1 MNLAW
6 WRNPWNFSRSLCG
19 VSGGAAFAVW
29 AAQQA
34 YPQTNL
40 SFVNAVPLAL
50 FTASFSASMGM
61 WLYSHITQQ
70 SRDADFRFQRIYTP
84 LYDALLR
91 VIDDLKRC
99 QVAILHQWREIND
112 TSLKEFVAPEV
123 SNAVND
129 IIQELERYHE
139 VWNDAYAA
147 AEQILVAATKA
158 LADMVRTGNPG
169 AEIATDLKSDYP
181 FLFDPT
187 ITSPSQSRID
197 NTANRLGGAGY
208 PNSKKLASELVKTVK
223 DALLKDERI
232 AARQKAIEALSPKVE
247 AVRKLVHQRLMRPLS

>member
-1 MNLAW
+1 VNLKW
-6 WRNPWNFSRSLCG
+6 WRNPWNFSRSLCAIAG
-19 VSGGAAFAVW
+19 VAAFAVGVL
-29 AAQQA
+29 QQA
-34 YPQTNL
+34 NPQLNL
-40 SFVNAVPLAL
+40 SFVLAVPLAL
-50 FTASFSASMGM
+50 FTASFSATIGM

-84 LYDALLR
+84 LYDDLLR
-91 VIDDLKRC
+91 VTDDLKRC
-99 QVAILHQWREIND
+99 QVAFLHQWREING

-123 SNAVND
+123 SNAVKD

-147 AEQILVAATKA
+147 AEQVLVAATKR

-187 ITSPSQSRID
+187 ITIPSQSRID
-197 NTANRLGGAGY
+197 NTANRLGQAGY
-208 PNSKKLASELVKTVK
+208 LDSKKLASELVKTVK
-223 DALLKDERI
+223 DALLKDERV
-232 AARQKAIEALSPKVE
+232 AARQRAIEALMPKVE